1 MIEILSTG
9 APNVVQDLGRR
20 GHLGIGV
27 GRSGAMD
34 AMALSL
40 ANALAGNDD
49 GAAGIEISLFPFR
62 MRFQSDT
69 VFACTGSDSRVLL
82 DERVLAPWWSKRARA
97 GQVLVVERPR
107 RGARAYLAFAGG
119 IDVAPV
125 LGSRSTDLKGGFGGW
140 EGRGL
145 RRGDV
150 LPLANAT
157 PEATPAA
164 KPALQGSGLGLIPN
178 DIPAFWQELSQGCV
192 TVRAVP
198 AAEYEQFSEQART
211 AFTGTEY
218 KVTPDANRQGYR
230 LAGEALTLTWPLEL
244 LSHGIV
250 PGTVQVPPSGQPII
264 QLAEANTCGGYPKI
278 ATVIEADLWRLAQA
292 PVGCRVR
299 FMAVGQDQ
307 ALAASQAQSEERA
320 SLRSNLALMA
330 QRR

>member
-1 MIEILSTG
+1 MIEVLSNG
-9 APNVVQDLGRR
+9 APNIVQDLGRP

-40 ANALAGNDD
+40 ANALVGNDD
-49 GAAGIEISLFPFR
+49 GEAGIEISLFPFR
-62 MRFQSDT
+62 LCFRSDT
-69 VFACTGSDSRVLL
+69 VFACTGSDSRLLL
-82 DERVLAPWWSKRARA
+82 DDRPLAPWWGRRARA

-107 RGARAYLAFAGG
+107 RGARAYLAFSGG

-125 LGSRSTDLKGGFGGW
+125 LGSRATDLKGGFGGW

-150 LPLANAT
+150 LPLGQ
-157 PEATPAA
+157 AA
-164 KPALQGSGLGLIPN
+164 KPVLQASGLGLIPN
-178 DIPAFWQELSQGCV
+178 DLAAFWRELSQGCI

-198 AAEYEQFSEQART
+198 AAEYEMFSHDARA
-211 AFTGTEY
+211 AFTTTDY

-230 LAGEALTLTWPLEL
+230 LVGQALALSRPLEV

-292 PVGCRVR
+292 PVGCGVR
-299 FMAVGQDQ
+299 FLTIDQDQ
-307 ALAASQAQSEERA
+307 AIAASAALAEERA
-320 SLRSNLALMA
+320 ALRSNIALMT
-330 QRR
+330 RRS

>member
-1 MIEILSTG
+1 MIEVLSTG
-9 APNVVQDLGRR
+9 APNLVQDLGRP

-40 ANALAGNDD
+40 ANALVGNDD
-49 GAAGIEISLFPFR
+49 GEAGIEISLFPFR
-62 MRFQSDT
+62 VRFQSDT
-69 VFACTGSDSRVLL
+69 VFACTGSDSRLLL
-82 DERVLAPWWSKRARA
+82 DERALAPWWGRRASA

-107 RGARAYLAFAGG
+107 RGARAYLAFSGG

-140 EGRGL
+140 AGRGL

-150 LPLANAT
+150 LPLGNAGN
-157 PEATPAA
+157 PV
-164 KPALQGSGLGLIPN
+164 LQASGLGLIPN
-178 DIPAFWQELSQGCV
+178 DIPPFWQELSRGCI

-198 AAEYEQFSEQART
+198 AAEYELFSHEART
-211 AFTGTEY
+211 VFTTTDY

-230 LAGEALTLTWPLEL
+230 LAGEALTLSRPLEL

-250 PGTVQVPPSGQPII
+250 PGTIQAPPSGQPII

-292 PVGCRVR
+292 PVGCSVR
-299 FMAVGQDQ
+299 FMTVDQDQ
-307 ALAASQAQSEERA
+307 AISASKAQADERA
-320 SLRSNLALMA
+320 SLRSNIALMA
-330 QRR
+330 RRS